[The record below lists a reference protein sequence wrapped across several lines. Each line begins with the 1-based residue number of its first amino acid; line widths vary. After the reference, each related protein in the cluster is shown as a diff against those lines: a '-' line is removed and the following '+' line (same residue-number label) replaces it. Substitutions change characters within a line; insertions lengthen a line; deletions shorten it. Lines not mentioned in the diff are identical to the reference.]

1 MIFWEMASKV
11 ASRYIC
17 PLAAAAYIAYDRSL
31 ASDGLSDSKTTLGR
45 KRKIPTATVGSS
57 RSASELSG
65 VERWLGLTTLSKFD
79 SSRADCDSV
88 GVGGIEPPADEYP
101 YFSHWHR
108 SLMRK
113 HLSREVFDDLNGK
126 TTTNGYTIN
135 DVVKSGTACGY
146 SLPRNMGCM
155 AGDYEVRIYC
165 QGQSGGEKR
174 GGSEATTAGG

>member
-1 MIFWEMASKV
+1 
-11 ASRYIC
+11 
-17 PLAAAAYIAYDRSL
+17 
-31 ASDGLSDSKTTLGR
+31 
-45 KRKIPTATVGSS
+45 
-57 RSASELSG
+57 
-65 VERWLGLTTLSKFD
+65 
-79 SSRADCDSV
+79 
-88 GVGGIEPPADEYP
+88 
-101 YFSHWHR
+101 
-108 SLMRK
+108 MRK

-174 GGSEATTAGG
+174 GGSKATTAGG